1 MGVRYFD
8 TAPMYGDGRSEVRY
22 GRVLGEFPR
31 ESFAISTK
39 GSRVLRPEKP
49 GRFGTLQRGWDSALH
64 LRF

>member
-31 ESFAISTK
+31 ASF
-39 GSRVLRPEKP
+39 R
-49 GRFGTLQRGWDSALH
+49 H
-64 LRF
+64 LDQGIAGVAA